1 MAVVASNPI
10 ELPTPQLLA
19 FPLQE
24 RTAQIKGLFV
34 LANQPK
40 ANLPDLENTLLAMG
54 HAPIA
59 GFLIDIL
66 QSPSSSPADVQ
77 LASMTLIRMG
87 NTVREDV
94 LRFAMHPKSE
104 RAVWIAEFMVHQLG
118 LKKVG

>member
-1 MAVVASNPI
+1 MAVVATNTI
-10 ELPTPQLLA
+10 ELTTHQLLA

-40 ANLPDLENTLLAMG
+40 ANLPDLENALLAMG

-59 GFLIDIL
+59 GFLIDVL
-66 QSPSSSPADVQ
+66 QSPSSSQADVQ

-87 NTVREDV
+87 NAVREDV
-94 LRFAMHPKSE
+94 LRFAMHPQSE

-118 LKKVG
+118 LKKAS